1 MAVFC
6 FDLYFII
13 VHRMWL
19 CGRTE
24 GFFISMFAATVTKV
38 SSCSKSTDLKLIKK
52 TKQNKELSL
61 NILLGIQ

>member
-1 MAVFC
+1 
-6 FDLYFII
+6 
-13 VHRMWL
+13 MWYSE
-19 CGRTE
+19 RTE
-24 GFFISMFAATVTKV
+24 GFFISMFATTVTEV